1 MDESAIAET
10 ALRRV
15 RELLDAGDVEGAKIL
30 IEDLLPADR
39 ADVFEELELEEQRSL
54 LPTLDVEEAAEVLEE
69 MEDVDA
75 AALAAQLNSLDLA
88 RILDEMEPDEA
99 ADVLGDLDAAMS
111 QAALARMV
119 EAEEVRP
126 LLVHPDESAGG
137 LMTTAFLAF
146 PETMTVRQAL
156 TAMRSGPIIEAP
168 RLFVVDEGNHLVGA
182 ADLFLVLRSAPDV
195 RLVDLVD
202 RGIVTVHVDDDQ
214 EAAARLMVRYD
225 LAAVPVV
232 DGENCLVG
240 AITADDLVDVLE
252 EEATEDVQRLGG
264 AEPLARSYRT
274 IGVLA
279 AAWKRVGWL
288 YILFVAGTLSSSVMG
303 LFEEQLEQAVVL
315 AFFVP
320 LLIDTGGNAGS
331 QTIAT
336 VVRALAN
343 GDITMHDGLM
353 VVLHEL
359 RTSLALGVMLAVGAF
374 LVGIVWAGTQVAL
387 AIALSILGIVVWAA
401 TLGAVLPLFA
411 VRVGLD
417 PALVSGPLLTT
428 VVDATGLLMYFSIAS
443 AILGL

>member
-156 TAMRSGPIIEAP
+156 
-168 RLFVVDEGNHLVGA
+168 
-182 ADLFLVLRSAPDV
+182 
-195 RLVDLVD
+195 
-202 RGIVTVHVDDDQ
+202 
-214 EAAARLMVRYD
+214 
-225 LAAVPVV
+225 
-232 DGENCLVG
+232 
-240 AITADDLVDVLE
+240 
-252 EEATEDVQRLGG
+252 
-264 AEPLARSYRT
+264 
-274 IGVLA
+274 
-279 AAWKRVGWL
+279 
-288 YILFVAGTLSSSVMG
+288 
-303 LFEEQLEQAVVL
+303 
-315 AFFVP
+315 
-320 LLIDTGGNAGS
+320 
-331 QTIAT
+331 
-336 VVRALAN
+336 
-343 GDITMHDGLM
+343 
-353 VVLHEL
+353 
-359 RTSLALGVMLAVGAF
+359 
-374 LVGIVWAGTQVAL
+374 
-387 AIALSILGIVVWAA
+387 
-401 TLGAVLPLFA
+401 
-411 VRVGLD
+411 
-417 PALVSGPLLTT
+417 
-428 VVDATGLLMYFSIAS
+428 
-443 AILGL
+443 